1 MYSVNNKKYVNKG
14 KVLDKTEFIE
24 INGFVMASKRKKFHI
39 EDSDVCDIKVVNKKL
54 ARPLVSRKVLK
65 QYNKLISHITDLLVD
80 DDESGESCR
89 EALNQIEKFRL
100 IIKNKYRAYL
110 KKTELEAMS
119 KQLKTLQKEAN
130 KRLLEI
136 QDSYLEYL
144 NSSKKGK

>member
-1 MYSVNNKKYVNKG
+1 MYTVNNKKYVNKG
-14 KVLDKTEFIE
+14 KILDKTEFIE
-24 INGFVMASKRKKFHI
+24 ISGFLMASKRKTFHI
-39 EDSDVCDIKVVNKKL
+39 ENSDISDIRVVNKKL
-54 ARPLVSRKVLK
+54 ARPLVTKKVLK

-110 KKTELEAMS
+110 KKQELEAMS

-136 QDSYLEYL
+136 QDSYLEYM
-144 NSSKKGK
+144 NTGKKGK